1 MASST
6 RTYDGRKKYLEQ
18 ARHISDL
25 TRLKKYRMEDNG
37 YMGIFIYMIVNIAVD
52 DGKQDEYTSLTM
64 EYRPQC
70 LCIFLRDQYFFFS
83 LFCQSANQHV
93 S

>member
-1 MASST
+1 
-6 RTYDGRKKYLEQ
+6 
-18 ARHISDL
+18 
-25 TRLKKYRMEDNG
+25 MEDNG

-70 LCIFLRDQYFFFS
+70 LCIFLRDQYFFFP
-83 LFCQSANQHV
+83 FFANLPINMCHNRNVIVLCCFFLCTYDYWLILQGC
-93 S
+93 